1 MIPPSLQG
9 IILLVQRNHSLC
21 DFLSLLTNT
30 QQKRQPLGLAFLR
43 LSCKKIF
50 FCARRG
56 FSVQG
61 EVFLFKERFSLLVGE
76 LFASVFQGDILARL
90 TK

>member
-1 MIPPSLQG
+1 MWFSLSPNKHTAKTPAPRAG
-9 IILLVQRNHSLC
+9 V
-21 DFLSLLTNT
+21 FASLLQENI
-30 QQKRQPLGLAFLR
+30 FLFKER
-43 LSCKKIF
+43 L
-50 FCARRG
+50 FCSRRG

-76 LFASVFQGDILARL
+76 LFASVFQGDILACL

>member
-1 MIPPSLQG
+1 
-9 IILLVQRNHSLC
+9 
-21 DFLSLLTNT
+21 
-30 QQKRQPLGLAFLR
+30 LGLAFLR

-50 FCARRG
+50 FCSRRGFSVQGEAFLFKERLFCSRRG

-76 LFASVFQGDILARL
+76 LFASVFQGDILACL